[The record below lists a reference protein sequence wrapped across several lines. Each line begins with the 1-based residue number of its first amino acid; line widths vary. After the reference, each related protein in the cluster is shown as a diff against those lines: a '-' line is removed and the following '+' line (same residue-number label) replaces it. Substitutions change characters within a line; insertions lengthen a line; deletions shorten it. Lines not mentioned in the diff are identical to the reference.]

1 MSENASVLN
10 IKLQAKGIYYDEVQ
24 GNREKFIYYNF
35 MNEKWKHD
43 VELFIINEP

>member
-10 IKLQAKGIYYDEVQ
+10 IKLQAEGIYYDEAQ
-24 GNREKFIYYNF
+24 GNREKTNYHNF

-43 VELFIINEP
+43 VE